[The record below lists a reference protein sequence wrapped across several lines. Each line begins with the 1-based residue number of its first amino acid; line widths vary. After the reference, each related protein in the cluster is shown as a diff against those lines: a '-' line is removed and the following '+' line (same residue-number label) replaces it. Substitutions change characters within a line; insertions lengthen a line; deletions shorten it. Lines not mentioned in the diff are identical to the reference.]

1 MWSHHILR
9 LVVILAQD
17 ISNKLQNQGKG
28 AEWWSWNSEFW
39 SHNLAVVCQKTRAWP
54 KMSCRWTAVNEAQ
67 AFSSSLSIHRNTLSV
82 HLQKN
87 KRQPVGTALGPP
99 AVTQH
104 VEELQARLSMD
115 YCPPKRETLSLSC
128 PSPFDPCSPVS
139 LPFDKAILKH

>member
-28 AEWWSWNSEFW
+28 AEWWSWNSMEFW
-39 SHNLAVVCQKTRAWP
+39 SCNLAVVCQKMRAWP

-67 AFSSSLSIHRNTLSV
+67 AFSSSLSIHRNTQSV

-99 AVTQH
+99 SCHTTRGRTASKAQHGLLPSQEGNPFSKLPVT
-104 VEELQARLSMD
+104 
-115 YCPPKRETLSLSC
+115 
-128 PSPFDPCSPVS
+128 F
-139 LPFDKAILKH
+139 